1 MKSKILI
8 GKILNDENWFKVRE
22 SLANLDRLNDF
33 HISIDSQNS
42 VFGPH
47 LSLKVLDQK
56 KDGKEREIFE
66 FLQQQ
71 RKKHEFV
78 TFSLNSKFK

>member
-33 HISIDSQNS
+33 HISIDSQT
-42 VFGPH
+42 
-47 LSLKVLDQK
+47 Q
-56 KDGKEREIFE
+56 
-66 FLQQQ
+66 
-71 RKKHEFV
+71 
-78 TFSLNSKFK
+78 FSAPIYL